1 MVMYDYYD
9 TAEQAAAYARNALAL
24 MDERKIL
31 LNPRNFTIW
40 YSYTCGNPPDLV
52 KAIDAACAGGKPFTE
67 EVSRQLWESYLDTP
81 ARATVVGDASDKLE
95 RQISDVMRILDVA
108 GTDTRGYGKALR
120 ESVEQLARSNAL
132 GSVKDVITSLVT
144 ETQTMADRTRA
155 LELQLQASAREA
167 AELRVSLEATTRD
180 ALTDALTG
188 IANRKHFDQ
197 KLRAETAAAAGGEP
211 LCLLM
216 ADIDFFKRFNDTHG
230 HPIGDQVLKLVAR
243 TLTETLKGRDTP
255 ARFGGEE
262 FAVLLPQTALESA
275 VIVAEQIR
283 VRVAS
288 RVVKRR
294 DTQQQLGAITL
305 SIGVT
310 QYRPG
315 DSMAD
320 LVQRA
325 DEALYAAKGAGR
337 NRVHVQVPL
346 STIPVS
352 PSVAT
357 PSAVM
362 Q

>member
-1 MVMYDYYD
+1 MYDYYE
-9 TAEQAAAYARNALAL
+9 TPEQAAGFARKALAL

-40 YSYTCGNPPDLV
+40 YSYACGNPTELV
-52 KAIDAACAGGKPFTE
+52 KAVDQACGAGQPYSE
-67 EVSRQLWESYLDTP
+67 EVGRLLWEKFLGVT
-81 ARATVVGDASDKLE
+81 ARQTIVGEAGEKLE
-95 RQISDVMRILDVA
+95 RQISDVMRIIDTA
-108 GTDTRGYGKALR
+108 GSDTKGYGQALR
-120 ESVEQLARSNAL
+120 QSVEELAKANAL

-155 LELQLQASAREA
+155 LELQLQASAKET
-167 AELRVSLEATTRD
+167 AELRVSLEATRRD

-188 IANRKHFDQ
+188 IANRKHFDER
-197 KLRAETAAAAGGEP
+197 LRAAADLAIAGEP
-211 LCLLM
+211 MCLLM
-216 ADIDFFKRFNDTHG
+216 ADIDYFKRFNDTHG
-230 HPIGDQVLKLVAR
+230 HQIGDQVLKLVAK

-262 FAVLLPQTALESA
+262 FAVILPQTALDSA

-288 RVVKRR
+288 RVIKRR
-294 DTQQQLGAITL
+294 DTQQQLGSITL

-310 QYRPG
+310 QYRLG
-315 DSMAD
+315 DSLSD

-325 DEALYAAKGAGR
+325 DEALYVAKGAGR

-346 STIPVS
+346 STVPVARAAA
-352 PSVAT
+352 PA
-357 PSAVM
+357 SAVL

>member
-1 MVMYDYYD
+1 MVMYDYYE
-9 TAEQAAAYARNALAL
+9 TAEQAAGFARKALTL
-24 MDERKIL
+24 MDERKIP

-40 YSYTCGNPPDLV
+40 YSYACGNPLALV
-52 KAIDAACAGGKPFTE
+52 KAIDAARADGKPYTE
-67 EVSRQLWESYLDTP
+67 EAGRELWDKFLDAS
-81 ARATVVGDASDKLE
+81 ARSTVVGDASEKLE
-95 RQISDVMRILDVA
+95 RQITDVMHILDLA
-108 GTDTRGYGKALR
+108 GGDTRGYGKALR

-155 LELQLQASAREA
+155 LELKLQASAKET
-167 AELRVSLEATTRD
+167 AELRVSLEATKRD

-197 KLRAETAAAAGGEP
+197 KLRELTAAAAAGEP

-230 HPIGDQVLKLVAR
+230 HQIGDQVLKLVGR
-243 TLTETLKGRDTP
+243 TLSETLKGRDTP

-262 FAVLLPQTALESA
+262 FAVILPQTVLESA

-288 RVVKRR
+288 RVIKRR
-294 DTQQQLGAITL
+294 DTQVQLGSITL

-315 DSMAD
+315 DTIAD

-337 NRVHVQVPL
+337 NRVHVQAPL
-346 STIPVS
+346 SAIPVA
-352 PSVAT
+352 PDIAAA
-357 PSAVM
+357 SAVM
-362 Q
+362 R

>member
-1 MVMYDYYD
+1 MS
-9 TAEQAAAYARNALAL
+9 AISRH
-24 MDERKIL
+24 KG
-31 LNPRNFTIW
+31 
-40 YSYTCGNPPDLV
+40 SPD
-52 KAIDAACAGGKPFTE
+52 
-67 EVSRQLWESYLDTP
+67 
-81 ARATVVGDASDKLE
+81 
-95 RQISDVMRILDVA
+95 
-108 GTDTRGYGKALR
+108 
-120 ESVEQLARSNAL
+120 
-132 GSVKDVITSLVT
+132 
-144 ETQTMADRTRA
+144 
-155 LELQLQASAREA
+155 
-167 AELRVSLEATTRD
+167 
-180 ALTDALTG
+180 
-188 IANRKHFDQ
+188 
-197 KLRAETAAAAGGEP
+197 AAAAGGEP

-262 FAVLLPQTALESA
+262 FAVILPQTVLESA

-288 RVVKRR
+288 RVIKRR
-294 DTQQQLGAITL
+294 DTQQQLGSITL

-315 DSMAD
+315 DTIAD

-346 STIPVS
+346 SAIPVA
-352 PSVAT
+352 PEIAAA
-357 PSAVM
+357 SAAAM
-362 Q
+362 N